1 MKIVT
6 ANQYN
11 EVLKRIDSLLDL
23 SVLNPNE
30 SAMLKA
36 LLQAVDQYQLKIFN
50 KRIPAQYK
58 LVNEYI
64 KMEKVL
70 KN

>member
-36 LLQAVDQYQLKIFN
+36 LLHAVDQYIIATCQTI
-50 KRIPAQYK
+50 
-58 LVNEYI
+58 
-64 KMEKVL
+64 
-70 KN
+70 

>member
-1 MKIVT
+1 MKIAT

-36 LLQAVDQYQLKIFN
+36 LLHAVDQYQLKIFN

>member
-1 MKIVT
+1 MKIQTV
-6 ANQYN
+6 NQYN
-11 EVLKRIDSLLDL
+11 EILKKIDSLLDL
-23 SVLNPNE
+23 SDLKPSE
-30 SAMLKA
+30 SEMLKT
-36 LLQAVDQYQLKIFN
+36 LLHAVDQYQLKIFN

-64 KMEKVL
+64 KMEKAL